1 MGNKETI
8 IKYIYNNFYG
18 SMVDTY
24 KDAIKKDKSIT
35 YQDVKQW
42 FEKNIPRLNNLK
54 GYNSF
59 IASSRYQEYEMDL
72 LFYKLF

>member
-1 MGNKETI
+1 MDNKENI
-8 IKYIYNNFYG
+8 IKDIYNNFYG

-42 FEKNIPRLNNLK
+42 FEKNIPRLNNVR

>member
-1 MGNKETI
+1 MDNKETI
-8 IKYIYNNFYG
+8 IKDIYNNFYG

-42 FEKNIPRLNNLK
+42 FEKNIPRLNNVR

-59 IASSRYQEYEMDL
+59 IASEAYQEYEMDL
-72 LFYKLF
+72 FVYKLF